1 MRDDAAGTAPRRSR
15 SKERNE
21 GTFATAIARR
31 AFGDRFCER
40 SGRSGESFG
49 GIFLGTAGAFPG
61 NGRRGFSGARVELA
75 CAIAE
80 RSAGGGGN
88 SLASDSVARWGASS
102 GWGAGE

>member
-21 GTFATAIARR
+21 GTVATAIAGR
-31 AFGDRFCER
+31 AFGDRLCER
-40 SGRSGESFG
+40 SGGSGESLG

-75 CAIAE
+75 GTIAE
-80 RSAGGGGN
+80 RSAGSGGN
-88 SLASDSVARWGASS
+88 SLASDSVARRVASNV
-102 GWGAGE
+102 WGAGE